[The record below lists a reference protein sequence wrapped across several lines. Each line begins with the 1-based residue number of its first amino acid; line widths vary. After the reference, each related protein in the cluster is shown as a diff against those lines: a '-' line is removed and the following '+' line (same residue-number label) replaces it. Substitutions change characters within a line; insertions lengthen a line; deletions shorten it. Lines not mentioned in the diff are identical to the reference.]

1 MYCDVLVLQSSVHY
15 SSGCRNC
22 IVINNFITV
31 VALFPVR
38 AYKSKFEFH

>member
-1 MYCDVLVLQSSVHY
+1 MYWYYSLVYTIAVGTCH
-15 SSGCRNC
+15 NC
-22 IVINNFITV
+22 IIINNFITV